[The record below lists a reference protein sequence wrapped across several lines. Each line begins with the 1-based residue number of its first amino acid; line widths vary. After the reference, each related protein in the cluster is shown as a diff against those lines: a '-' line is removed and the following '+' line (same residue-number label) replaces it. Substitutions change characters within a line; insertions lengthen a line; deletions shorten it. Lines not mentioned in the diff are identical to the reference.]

1 MAHAHNMMMTT
12 IMISKTA
19 PTETQ
24 MTAVRAVLLGGSSAV
39 VTAFFVVL
47 GVPFTAGFGIV
58 VGAILVGAILVGAIL
73 VGAILVGVIVVGGK
87 VVTMETLEKVTLT
100 IAMGCESV
108 SRAHLKFVVEL
119 NITGRLLQVFFSS
132 GSVGGDMKTTL
143 LGLR

>member
-19 PTETQ
+19 PTEIQ

-47 GVPFTAGFGIV
+47 GVPFTAGFGFV
-58 VGAILVGAILVGAIL
+58 VGAILGGAILVGAILVGAIL
-73 VGAILVGVIVVGGK
+73 VGAILVGK

-100 IAMGCESV
+100 IVMDCESV

-132 GSVGGDMKTTL
+132 GSVGGDMKTAL
-143 LGLR
+143 LGL